1 MHGNAIGA
9 QESVIRRADW
19 VFAGLIPVIVV
30 VLFGGVLDMWWGAD
44 DPMVLWHDSQ
54 HGPLNTFLDPE
65 VWRSFNPA
73 SLTPWLLMSLDSDL
87 ALFGLEPAGFYLHQ
101 LVGLAAAALV
111 LFACLRLFLSPV
123 ASAAGVVVLLTA
135 PASVE
140 IASNL
145 ATRHYVEGLVFA
157 CLSFFLFVLSIRRS
171 SRSLQLLAAAC
182 FALALTAKEIFVPL
196 PIVLAFL
203 PEGDPRTRLRRLGPF
218 ALIGGIYFGWRFW
231 MLGSFGG
238 GYRDR
243 FVPSGAEIVAW
254 LRTTVEGNDFSTD
267 VLLAGGLAV
276 VICGAV
282 ALVGC
287 SAGWRWF
294 WVGFAC
300 CVVLPVVPV
309 VHVFSSRH
317 AFGVA
322 VFAAAVVAALVDRLT
337 DAPIGHLGRWL
348 VSVACVGLLL
358 VAGSGAQAGLPADDH
373 VQRIRVE
380 GEEVLRGGHQKRV
393 IVAPLMPYWHFFGL
407 LRLREE
413 VLVLDPGSG
422 VLADACLEGSLG
434 GDRSIGDWR
443 LLRFDPTTGNLIES
457 SEPDP
462 PCRFLEDGDLSVR
475 IRFDS
480 VGNSTTWQFGPH
492 VNGRFTVLWAVA
504 DNSLIGIDVP
514 AQGQQRGDVAFEMGV
529 ELLVGYESPNHGW
542 AVTPRLAG
550 TRRGDVVE
558 IVLPADTQSF
568 MTSNH
573 DGGNVR

>member
-1 MHGNAIGA
+1 MHGNPIGA
-9 QESVIRRADW
+9 QESVVRRADW
-19 VFAGLIPVIVV
+19 AFAGLVPVIVA

-44 DPMVLWHDSQ
+44 DPMVLWHDSR
-54 HGPLNTFLDPE
+54 HGPLNTFLDPD
-65 VWRSFNPA
+65 VWQSFNPA
-73 SLTPWLLMSLDSDL
+73 SLTPWLLMSLDFDL

-101 LVGLAAAALV
+101 LISLVVAALA

-123 ASAAGVVVLLTA
+123 ASAAGVMMLLTV

-196 PIVLAFL
+196 PIVLALL
-203 PEGDPRTRLRRLGPF
+203 PEGDPSTRLRRLGPF
-218 ALIGGIYFGWRFW
+218 ALVGGVYAGWRFW
-231 MLGSFGG
+231 MLGSLAG

-243 FVPSGAEIVAW
+243 LLPSGAEIAAW
-254 LRTTVEGNDFSTD
+254 LRATSEGGGVSTGF
-267 VLLAGGLAV
+267 VLLGVLTV
-276 VICGAV
+276 VIGGAL
-282 ALVGC
+282 ALRGC
-287 SAGWRWF
+287 SSGWSWF
-294 WVGFAC
+294 WVGFAG
-300 CVVLPVVPV
+300 CVILPVVPI

-317 AFGVA
+317 AFAVA

-337 DAPIGHLGRWL
+337 DAPIGDLGRWL
-348 VSVACVGLLL
+348 VGVACVGLLL
-358 VAGSGAQAGLPADDH
+358 VAGSGARAGLPADYDVH
-373 VQRIRVE
+373 RIRVE
-380 GEEVLRGGHQKRV
+380 GEEILRGGHPNRV

-422 VLADACLEGSLG
+422 VLTDACIEGSLG
-434 GDRSIGDWR
+434 GDGSTGDRR
-443 LLRFDPTTGNLIES
+443 LLRFDPTTGNLVEP

-480 VGNSTTWQFGPH
+480 VSNSTTWQLGPH
-492 VNGRFTVLWAVA
+492 VDGRFTVLWAIA
-504 DNSLIGIDVP
+504 DNSLMGIDVP
-514 AQGQQRGDVAFEMGV
+514 PQGQQRGDVAFEMGV
-529 ELLVGYESPNHGW
+529 GLVVGYESPNHGR
-542 AVTPRLAG
+542 AVTPRLTG

-558 IVLPADTQSF
+558 IVLPADTQGF
-568 MTSNH
+568 P
-573 DGGNVR
+573 